1 MPKIRVFCTYFY
13 LREDGS
19 MATKSE
25 AIEAGVYQAGDHEV
39 VRLKNTPWTDPSMD
53 DQRLQRL
60 DAILHAIKASGKLA
74 AILEA
79 EGHGRYAEP
88 GFQREDQIKYAA
100 DLVISTVR
108 LADVVGFDL
117 ERAVLD
123 RQHQENAVGP
133 QKDRQMK
140 VTTDNRLLFERT
152 GK

>member
-39 VRLKNTPWTDPSMD
+39 LRLKDTPWNNITMD
-53 DQRLQRL
+53 DQRLH
-60 DAILHAIKASGKLA
+60 AILHAIKASGKLA